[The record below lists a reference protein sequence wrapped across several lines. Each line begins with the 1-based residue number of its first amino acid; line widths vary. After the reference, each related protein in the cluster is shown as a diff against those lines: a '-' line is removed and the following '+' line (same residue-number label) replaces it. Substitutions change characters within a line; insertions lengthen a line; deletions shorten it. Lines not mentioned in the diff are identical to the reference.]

1 MPTILHELV
10 IDRPRELF
18 RARQRARQIAG
29 TLRFSPTEQLLFAVT
44 VFDIACQGWKHQ
56 GPVVL
61 RFVLDGDRAQV
72 WLVQPSVEEEMN
84 NGPATPLDH
93 SSNGAMPVWDVDAF
107 QRLMKHVREHPERPE
122 DRPLLD
128 MPLPCRDLG
137 LDREDLPWAIAQLAE
152 RTPLR
157 LLDEIEQQNTDLLRL
172 LHQVQT
178 ARLATQPI
186 VLKHSS
192 AA

>member
-10 IDRPRELF
+10 IQRPRDLF

-44 VFDIACQGWKHQ
+44 VFDIACQGWKLQ
-56 GPVVL
+56 GPVAL

-72 WLVQPSVEEEMN
+72 WLRDPSEDEETDE
-84 NGPATPLDH
+84 GLDVP
-93 SSNGAMPVWDVDAF
+93 SNGATTVWDVNAF
-107 QRLMKHVREHPERPE
+107 QRLMKRVREHPERPE

-137 LDREDLPWAIAQLAE
+137 LDREDLPWAIAQIAE

-157 LLDEIEQQNTDLLRL
+157 LLDEIEQQNADLLCL
-172 LHQVQT
+172 LHQVQA
-178 ARLATQPI
+178 ARQATRP
-186 VLKHSS
+186 VLLKHSS